1 MGYMRYAQIAAYG
14 RNQERDADRGGLTM
28 AAKAGWNPMGM
39 ATFLQDLGNTERLMR
54 GWSRLPGYF
63 DSHPGSAERAAT
75 AAQMADTIEW
85 KPAPSVAGSQ
95 EAFLQKLVGLTIGP
109 NPKEGVFVGDRFLHP
124 DMGFTILFPKDWFM
138 VNTSEAVGAVAP
150 RGEAQ
155 FFLMFGGP
163 GEDAEAVGRRFIE
176 GELKQ
181 QRGKVLRMLPMK
193 IGPYEAFRI
202 EAQMP
207 GAGGSLYAQITFV
220 AFDDVVFR
228 LNGITTAGSAEKFT
242 GRFQTAARTFRAI
255 TAEERDE
262 VKILRLAVVQAQR
275 GETLVGLSA
284 RTGNALP
291 LPETGVLNDLFLDTP
306 LVEGQFVKIGRAEPY
321 RPSTP
326 KRAAEEP
333 EAVPDPGS

>member
-1 MGYMRYAQIAAYG
+1 
-14 RNQERDADRGGLTM
+14 
-28 AAKAGWNPMGM
+28 
-39 ATFLQDLGNTERLMR
+39 
-54 GWSRLPGYF
+54 
-63 DSHPGSAERAAT
+63 
-75 AAQMADTIEW
+75 
-85 KPAPSVAGSQ
+85 
-95 EAFLQKLVGLTIGP
+95 
-109 NPKEGVFVGDRFLHP
+109 
-124 DMGFTILFPKDWFM
+124 M

-163 GEDAEAVGRRFIE
+163 GDDAEAVGRRFIE

-306 LVEGQFVKIGRAEPY
+306 LVEGRVRQDRPGRALPPQHAQTRGGRARGRS
-321 RPSTP
+321 RPGLMN
-326 KRAAEEP
+326 RARP
-333 EAVPDPGS
+333 HRRPPMPGNRRSGCAT

>member
-14 RNQERDADRGGLTM
+14 RNQERDADRGGQMM

-39 ATFLQDLGNTERLMR
+39 ATFLQDLSNTERLSM

-75 AAQMADTIEW
+75 AAQLADTLVW
-85 KPAPSVAGSQ
+85 KQAPSVAGSH
-95 EAFLQKLVGLTIGP
+95 EAFLRKLEGLTIGP
-109 NPKEGVFVGDRFLHP
+109 NPKEGIFVGDRFLHP
-124 DMGFTILFPKDWFM
+124 DMGFTLLFPKDWFL
-138 VNTSEAVGAVAP
+138 VNTSEAVGAIAP

-163 GEDAEAVGRRFIE
+163 GDDAEAVGRRFIE

-181 QRGKVLRMLPMK
+181 QRGKVTRMLPMK
-193 IGPYEAFRI
+193 IGPYDAFRI
-202 EAQMP
+202 EAEMP
-207 GAGGSLYAQITFV
+207 GGGGSLYAQITFV

-228 LNGITTAGSAEKFT
+228 LNGITRAGSADKFT
-242 GRFQTAARTFRAI
+242 GRFQTAARGFRAI
-255 TAEERDE
+255 TAEERDQ
-262 VKILRLAVVQAQR
+262 VKVLRLAVVPAER

-284 RTGNALP
+284 RTGNGLP

-306 LVEGQFVKIGRAEPY
+306 LKQGQLVKIGRAEPY
-321 RPSTP
+321 RPKPP
-326 KRAAEEP
+326 KRTADEP
-333 EAVPDPGS
+333 EAIPEL